1 MKHLFLPTALIL
13 LFSSSLLAQEA
24 DPLAGES
31 YTYHD
36 SLTRKK
42 VKEVFHHKQVVK
54 IMPDPVNYGDYI
66 DSVTYVRNGAYM
78 RYYDNGKL
86 EVEGHYKEDKQD
98 GTWTWF
104 DRNGKQVKTEKY
116 SNGKLIK

>member
-1 MKHLFLPTALIL
+1 MKHLFLLPALIV